1 MSMGYVQ
8 NEAAGTPFRQARF
21 PPPVDREAWQLGSVK
36 LSLKDSMA
44 TLQAIQLLFSP
55 RSIGQRFALSI
66 GAGAGIILIVLA
78 LANYHNGRELLLQ
91 QTSSEALKEV
101 NDEMR
106 AMDDLVE
113 RMAMLPYVIGA
124 TETDTDPMTRVSVP
138 WLASLLEKCPIHA
151 VYGLYMVYDGKDW
164 RDPASDIWV
173 DRKSWPNCAHLKYD
187 FHDEEQDWYHGAK
200 TSGQLHVTQ
209 PYFDEGGSDIDMVSI
224 TQPIYDHAGKFL
236 GVAGADVA
244 LDEMRKIVR
253 KMHIRSFGSDL
264 NAEEGIVDTK
274 KQNSNALAGI
284 PREMRESAYLIS
296 QTGAIIVSP
305 ESGKDEPAPKPSDPQ
320 KNPESAL
327 QDLLSQGLVTSLPGL
342 EKILASD
349 SGWLHLRDHSDKVIY
364 WAKGQTTGWKLVL
377 EVPYAL
383 IVAPAR
389 KLAEQ
394 SILIGGIGLILLLG
408 VIFYTARRI
417 SEPISRLQKVASDFE
432 KGSYNEGK
440 EVLERIGKRQ
450 DELGRFAQSFSA
462 MAGEIRLRE
471 ERLSEWNANLEET
484 IRLRTVELEKAN
496 KAMASELAEAA
507 AYSRA
512 VLPERLKGA
521 VSTDWVFISSSQLG
535 GDSFGYHWI
544 DDDTLSL
551 YLLDVCG
558 HGVGAALLSI
568 SVVNMLRSGSLADT
582 DFRDPSAVLK
592 NLNAAFPME
601 QHNEMYFT
609 GWYGV
614 YSRTKGTLCYASG
627 GHPPAVLISPHGE
640 VQHLASKGAVLGA
653 FPQASYETLSVNVT
667 PGSRLYL
674 FSDGTYEVDRP
685 DGEMMTHD
693 EFSAILADKK
703 RPSGLEPIVEEIR
716 RQQGTDSFAD
726 DFSLVEFVFPEKEG
740 GKVKTISNED
750 SPALLLLRSDLP
762 ELAKLNP
769 FLEEFCSREGLPAD
783 LVPDLELILEE
794 LATNVMKYG
803 GVESGADCCRIEL
816 ERRPDEVEI
825 RFSDAGAPFNP
836 LSRAEVDT
844 SLPIEDRPIGGLG
857 IHFIKHLTDSQHYE
871 FRDGRNILTL
881 VKKVDPTIDFEV

>member
-1 MSMGYVQ
+1 
-8 NEAAGTPFRQARF
+8 
-21 PPPVDREAWQLGSVK
+21 
-36 LSLKDSMA
+36 MA
-44 TLQAIQLLFSP
+44 TLQAIKSLFSP
-55 RSIGQRFALSI
+55 RSIGQRFAVAI
-66 GAGAGIILIVLA
+66 GAGAGIIMIVLA

-124 TETDTDPMTRVSVP
+124 TETDADPLSRVSVS

-173 DRKSWPNCAHLKYD
+173 DRKSWPKGARLNYD
-187 FHDEEQDWYHGAK
+187 FHDEDQDWYHGAK
-200 TSGQLHVTQ
+200 TSGRVHVTQ
-209 PYFDEGGSDIDMVSI
+209 PYFDEGGSNIDMVSI
-224 TQPIYDHAGKFL
+224 TKPIYDPAGKFL

-253 KMHIRSFGSDL
+253 KMHIRNFGPDL
-264 NAEEGIVDTK
+264 NAEEGVVSTK
-274 KQNSNALAGI
+274 NQIANFLTGI
-284 PREMRESAYLIS
+284 PKEMKESAYLIS

-305 ESGKDEPAPKPSDPQ
+305 EATKDEPAPKPSDPQ
-320 KNPESAL
+320 KSPEAAL

-349 SGWLHLRDHSDKVIY
+349 SGWLRLRDRSDKVIY
-364 WAKGQTTGWKLVL
+364 WAKGETTGWKLVL

-394 SILIGGIGLILLLG
+394 SILIGSIGLILLLG
-408 VIFYTARRI
+408 VIFYTARRV
-417 SEPISRLQKVASDFE
+417 SGPITRLQKVASDFE
-432 KGSYNEGK
+432 KGSYDEGK
-440 EVLERIGKRQ
+440 EFLEHVGKRQ
-450 DELGRFAQSFSA
+450 DELGRFAQSFST
-462 MAGEIRLRE
+462 MAREIRLRE

-484 IRLRTVELEKAN
+484 VRQRTVELEKAN

-521 VSTDWVFISSSQLG
+521 VTTDWVFISSSQLG

-568 SVVNMLRSGSLADT
+568 SVVNVLRSGSLAGT
-582 DFRDPSAVLK
+582 DFRDPSAVMG

-614 YSRTKGTLCYASG
+614 YSRSKGTLRYASG
-627 GHPPAVLISPHGE
+627 GHPPAVLIAPDGD
-640 VQHLASKGAVLGA
+640 VQHLAAKGAVIGA
-653 FPQASYETLSVNVT
+653 FPKAAYETLSVAVT

-685 DGEMMTHD
+685 DGDMMTHE
-693 EFSAILADKK
+693 EFSAILADEK
-703 RPSGLEPIVEEIR
+703 RPSGLDPIVEEIR
-716 RQQGTDSFAD
+716 RQQGTDAFAD
-726 DFSLVEFVFPEKEG
+726 DFSLVEFIFPEKEG
-740 GKVKTISNED
+740 GKVIPSSASQD
-750 SPALLLLRSDLP
+750 SPGLLLLRSDLP
-762 ELAKLNP
+762 ELAKLHP
-769 FLEEFCSREGLPAD
+769 FLSEFCTREKLPAD

-816 ERRPDEVEI
+816 ERRPEEVVI
-825 RFSDAGAPFNP
+825 SFSDAGAPFNP
-836 LSRAEVDT
+836 LAREEVDT

-857 IHFIKHLTDSQHYE
+857 IHFIKHLTDTQHYE
-871 FRDGRNILTL
+871 FLDGRNILTL
-881 VKKVDPTIDFEV
+881 VKKVEAAVDFEV

>member
-1 MSMGYVQ
+1 
-8 NEAAGTPFRQARF
+8 
-21 PPPVDREAWQLGSVK
+21 
-36 LSLKDSMA
+36 MA
-44 TLQAIQLLFSP
+44 ILQAIKSLFSP
-55 RSIGQRFALSI
+55 RSIGQRFAVAI
-66 GAGAGIILIVLA
+66 GAGAGIIMIVLA

-124 TETDTDPMTRVSVP
+124 TETDGTDSSKVTIP

-151 VYGLYMVYDGKDW
+151 IYGLYMYYDAKAW
-164 RDPASDIWV
+164 RDPGSHYWV
-173 DRKSWPNCAHLKYD
+173 DRKNWPHGAQVKYD
-187 FHDEEQDWYHGAK
+187 FHDEDQDWYHGPK
-200 TSGQLHVTQ
+200 TSGRLHVTQ
-209 PYFDEGGSDIDMVSI
+209 PYFDDGGSDIDMVSI
-224 TQPIYDHAGKFL
+224 TQPIYSQAGKFL

-253 KMHIRSFGSDL
+253 KMHIRNFGPNLD
-264 NAEEGIVDTK
+264 AEEGVVSSK
-274 KQNSNALAGI
+274 NQNSNALAGI
-284 PREMRESAYLIS
+284 PKELRESAYLIS

-320 KNPESAL
+320 KNPEAAL

-349 SGWLHLRDHSDKVIY
+349 SGWLRLRDRSDKVIY

-394 SILIGGIGLILLLG
+394 SIMIGGIGLILLLG
-408 VIFYTARRI
+408 VIFYTARRV
-417 SEPISRLQKVASDFE
+417 SGPITRLQQVASDFE
-432 KGSYNEGK
+432 KGSYGEGK
-440 EVLERIGKRQ
+440 EVLKRIGKRQ
-450 DELGRFAQSFSA
+450 DELGRFAQSFST
-462 MAGEIRLRE
+462 MASEIRLRE
-471 ERLSEWNANLEET
+471 ERLSEWNANLEQT
-484 IRLRTVELEKAN
+484 VRQRTMELEKAN

-512 VLPERLKGA
+512 VLPERLKGT
-521 VSTDWVFISSSQLG
+521 VTTDWVFISSSQLG
-535 GDSFGYHWI
+535 GDSFGYHWL

-568 SVVNMLRSGSLADT
+568 SVVNVLRTGSLAGT
-582 DFRDPSAVLK
+582 DFRDPSAVMGS
-592 NLNAAFPME
+592 LNAAFPME

-614 YSRTKGTLCYASG
+614 YSRTRGTLRYASG
-627 GHPPAVLISPHGE
+627 GHPPAVLIAPDGD
-640 VQHLASKGAVLGA
+640 VQHLAAKGAVVGA
-653 FPQASYETLSVNVT
+653 FPKAAYETKSVTVA

-685 DGEMMTHD
+685 GGQMMTHE
-693 EFSAILADKK
+693 EFSDILADGK
-703 RPSGLEPIVEEIR
+703 RLPGLEPVVAEIR
-716 RQQGTDSFAD
+716 RQQGTDAFAD
-726 DFSLVEFVFPEKEG
+726 DFSLVEFLFPDEEG
-740 GKVKTISNED
+740 AKAMTTPKDT
-750 SPALLLLRSDLP
+750 PALLLLRSDLP

-769 FLEEFCSREGLPAD
+769 FLADFCTRELLPAD

-803 GVESGADCCRIEL
+803 GVQSGADCCSIEL
-816 ERRPDEVEI
+816 ERRPGEVEI

-836 LSRAEVDT
+836 LERAEVDT
-844 SLPIEDRPIGGLG
+844 SLPIEERPIGGLG
-857 IHFIKHLTDSQHYE
+857 IHFIKHLTDTQHYE
-871 FRDGRNILTL
+871 FREGRNILTL
-881 VKKVDPTIDFEV
+881 VKKFGAAVDFEV

>member
-1 MSMGYVQ
+1 
-8 NEAAGTPFRQARF
+8 
-21 PPPVDREAWQLGSVK
+21 
-36 LSLKDSMA
+36 MA
-44 TLQAIQLLFSP
+44 TLPALKSMFSP
-55 RSIGQRFALSI
+55 RSIGQRFAAAI
-66 GAGAGIILIVLA
+66 GAGAGLILVVLA
-78 LANYHNGRELLLQ
+78 LVNYHNGRELLLQ

-124 TETDTDPMTRVSVP
+124 TETAGAASTKVTIP
-138 WLASLLEKCPIHA
+138 WLASLLQNCPIHA

-164 RDPASDIWV
+164 RDPDSDIWV
-173 DRKSWPNCAHLKYD
+173 DRKSWPKSARLKYD
-187 FHDEEQDWYHGAK
+187 FHDEDQDWYQGARK
-200 TSGQLHVTQ
+200 SGRLHVTQ

-224 TQPIYDHAGKFL
+224 TQPVYDKAGKFR

-253 KMHIRSFGSDL
+253 KMHIRNFGDDL
-264 NAEEGIVDTK
+264 DTEEGVV
-274 KQNSNALAGI
+274 SAMARNAN
-284 PREMRESAYLIS
+284 PRLGSPKGLRESAYLIS

-305 ESGKDEPAPKPSDPQ
+305 EASRDEPAPKPSDPS
-320 KNPESAL
+320 KNPEDAL

-349 SGWLHLRDHSDKVIY
+349 SGWLRLRDGSDKVIY
-364 WAKGQTTGWKLVL
+364 WAKGRTTGWKLVL

-394 SILIGGIGLILLLG
+394 SVLIGGIGLLMLLG
-408 VIFYTARRI
+408 VIFYTARRV
-417 SEPISRLQKVASDFE
+417 SGPITRLQRVAADFE
-432 KGSYNEGK
+432 KGSYDQGK
-440 EVLERIGKRQ
+440 EVLEHIANRQ
-450 DELGRFAQSFSA
+450 DELGRFAQSFST
-462 MAGEIRLRE
+462 MAREIRLRE
-471 ERLSEWNANLEET
+471 ERLSEWNANLEQT
-484 IRLRTVELEKAN
+484 VRLRTKELEKAN
-496 KAMASELAEAA
+496 NAMAAELAEAA
-507 AYSRA
+507 TYSRA
-512 VLPERLKGA
+512 VLPEKLRET
-521 VSTDWVFISSSQLG
+521 VTTDWVFITSSQLG

-568 SVVNMLRSGSLADT
+568 SVVNVLRTGSLAGT
-582 DFRDPSAVLK
+582 DFRDPSAVLG

-614 YSRTKGTLCYASG
+614 YSRTSGILSYASG
-627 GHPPAVLISPHGE
+627 GHPPAVLIGPGGTVS
-640 VQHLASKGAVLGA
+640 HLSAHGAVIGA
-653 FPQASYETLSVNVT
+653 FPKAAYETRSVTVA

-685 DGEMMTHD
+685 DGPMMTHE
-693 EFSAILADKK
+693 EFSDILADGK
-703 RPSGLEPIVEEIR
+703 RPPGLESVVSEVR
-716 RQQGTDSFAD
+716 RQQGTDAFAD

-740 GKVKTISNED
+740 GKVKTSGEPQD
-750 SPALLLLRSDLP
+750 SKGLLLLRSDLP

-769 FLEEFCSREGLPAD
+769 FLAEFCLREGLPGD

-803 GVESGADCCRIEL
+803 GVKSGADCCRIEL
-816 ERRPDEVEI
+816 ERRSGEVEI

-836 LSRAEVDT
+836 LERAEVDT
-844 SLPIEDRPIGGLG
+844 SLPIEERPIGGLG
-857 IHFIKHLTDSQHYE
+857 IHFIKHLTDSQRYE
-871 FRDGRNILTL
+871 FRDGQNILTL
-881 VKKVDPTIDFEV
+881 VKKIAPTVDFEV

>member
-1 MSMGYVQ
+1 
-8 NEAAGTPFRQARF
+8 
-21 PPPVDREAWQLGSVK
+21 
-36 LSLKDSMA
+36 MA
-44 TLQAIQLLFSP
+44 TLQALKSLFSP
-55 RSIGQRFALSI
+55 RSIGQRFAIAI
-66 GAGAGIILIVLA
+66 GTGAGIILIVLA
-78 LANYHNGRELLLQ
+78 LVNYHNGRELLLQ

-124 TETDTDPMTRVSVP
+124 TETDGVSSSRVTIP
-138 WLASLLEKCPIHA
+138 WLASLLENCPIHA
-151 VYGLYMVYDGKDW
+151 IYGLYMYYDAKGW
-164 RDPASDIWV
+164 RDPGSHYWV
-173 DRKSWPNCAHLKYD
+173 DRKNWPHGAQVKYD
-187 FHDEEQDWYHGAK
+187 FHDENQDWYHGAK
-200 TSGQLHVTQ
+200 EAGQLHVTQ

-224 TQPIYDHAGKFL
+224 TQPIYDRAGKFI

-253 KMHIRSFGSDL
+253 KMHIRNFGPNLD
-264 NAEEGIVDTK
+264 AEEGVVSVKSGITRVL
-274 KQNSNALAGI
+274 SGI
-284 PREMRESAYLIS
+284 PKELRESAYLIS

-305 ESGKDEPAPKPSDPQ
+305 EASQDEPAPKPADSQ
-320 KNPESAL
+320 NNPETAL
-327 QDLLSQGLVTSLPGL
+327 ANLLSQGLVTSMPGL
-342 EKILASD
+342 EKVLASD
-349 SGWLHLRDHSDKVIY
+349 SGWLRLRDKNDKVIY
-364 WAKGQTTGWKLVL
+364 WAKGKTTGWKLVL

-394 SILIGGIGLILLLG
+394 SLLIGSIGLIMLLG
-408 VIFYTARRI
+408 VIFYTARRV
-417 SEPISRLQKVASDFE
+417 SGPITRLQKVASDFE
-432 KGSYNEGK
+432 KGSYDDGK
-440 EVLERIGKRQ
+440 EILENISRRQ
-450 DELGRFAQSFSA
+450 DELGRFAQSFST
-462 MAGEIRLRE
+462 MAREIRSRE
-471 ERLSEWNANLEET
+471 ERLEEWNANLEQT
-484 IRLRTVELEKAN
+484 VRQRTLQLEKAN
-496 KAMASELAEAA
+496 NTMAAELAEAT

-512 VLPERLKGA
+512 VLPERLKGT
-521 VSTDWVFISSSQLG
+521 VTTDWVFISSSQLG

-568 SVVNMLRSGSLADT
+568 SVVNMLRSGSLSGT
-582 DFRDPSAVLK
+582 DFRDPSAVLR

-614 YSRTKGTLCYASG
+614 YSRTTGILNYASG
-627 GHPPAVLISPHGE
+627 GHPPAVLIAPDGD
-640 VQHLASKGAVLGA
+640 VKHLASKGPVVGA
-653 FPQASYETLSVNVT
+653 FPKAAYETKSVPVAH
-667 PGSRLYL
+667 GSRLYL

-685 DGEMMTHD
+685 DGSMMSFE
-693 EFSAILADKK
+693 EFSDILADRK
-703 RPSGLEPIVEEIR
+703 RSSGLESIVSEIR
-716 RQQGTDSFAD
+716 RQQGGDLFAD
-726 DFSLVEFVFPEKEG
+726 DFSLVEFDFSEKEG
-740 GKVKTISNED
+740 GTVKNSQD
-750 SPALLLLRSDLP
+750 SSESPGLLLLRSDLP

-769 FLEEFCSREGLPAD
+769 FLAEFCTREGLPSD

-803 GVESGADCCRIEL
+803 GVKSGADCCRIEL
-816 ERRPDEVEI
+816 ERRPGEVEI

-836 LSRAEVDT
+836 LDQAEVDT

-857 IHFIKHLTDSQHYE
+857 IHFIKHLTDTQHYE

-881 VKKVDPTIDFEV
+881 VKKVEPSVDFEV